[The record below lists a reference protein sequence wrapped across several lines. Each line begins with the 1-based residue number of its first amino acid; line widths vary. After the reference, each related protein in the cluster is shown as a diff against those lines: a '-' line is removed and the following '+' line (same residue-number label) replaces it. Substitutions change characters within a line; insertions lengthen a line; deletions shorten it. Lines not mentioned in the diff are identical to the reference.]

1 MIPEGTATAAL
12 RRQQHLITHRGACS
26 KFNFCFLFPPTV
38 EDDPPLALRNYIFL
52 VGLIIKNKK
61 KQDKCSD
68 LKAAKKPKITLI
80 STPTVIS

>member
-1 MIPEGTATAAL
+1 
-12 RRQQHLITHRGACS
+12 
-26 KFNFCFLFPPTV
+26 V
-38 EDDPPLALRNYIFL
+38 EDDPSLVLKNYILL

-80 STPTVIS
+80 STPTVIF